1 MAATA
6 VEVVAGAEMVVAV
19 PAFVVF
25 VCRRAVY
32 SDSCPVM
39 IACDLGGLVYCSRT
53 EERWMP
59 DLGRLVQQLCCLSYQ
74 DRRCGAA
81 VDLAAVI

>member
-1 MAATA
+1 MAAAA
-6 VEVVAGAEMVVAV
+6 VEAVAGAAMVVAV
-19 PAFVVF
+19 PVSVVF
-25 VCRRAVY
+25 AYPRAVY

-74 DRRCGAA
+74 DRRCGAVA
-81 VDLAAVI
+81 LSAVI